1 MNNIIKNTI
10 KVILFGIPLVSMAV
24 LSDMY
29 FPFITGKN
37 FLFRVAVEICFCLYI
52 ALAISDSSYRPK
64 WNNLLVAFA
73 SFVGVMFVA
82 DIFAINP
89 TKAFFSNFERMEGFV
104 MLAHLFAYFVVLISV
119 LRDKRDWALMIYSTT
134 AVSVF
139 MTFFAFLQFFGGAVI
154 NQGGTRLDGTLGNSA
169 YLATYLVFHIFFLI
183 YLFISSDNKV
193 KGIGES
199 AVAGS
204 FIFIIYYLI
213 NILNKD
219 LVLGNV
225 GIILLIIAVALII
238 KVLLMRFSGLFNK
251 FEHIFAF
258 SLYLFLILSETVI
271 LYYTATRGAILGFIG
286 GLLLTALII
295 VFSEKENKLVKK
307 IATGI
312 LFLIVVSVGVFYIE
326 RNSGFVQSS
335 PVLNRFANMSM
346 SESKTQ
352 ARGIIWPM
360 AIEAFREN
368 PIIGWGQD
376 NFLFAFAKYYRPEM
390 IAHEPWFDRTH
401 NSFLDWL
408 IAGGILGFIG
418 YISLYIFAITTLI
431 KSTFFNQKERA
442 VLIGLF
448 SAYAFLSMFIFDNL
462 ISYMLFVLILGLAD
476 ARTDENK
483 SKKSGV
489 DKIGA
494 PFFISI
500 IAFAVI
506 LILFLNL
513 NSYRQNIT
521 LTKSLGQQKEGVS
534 KNLELITDA
543 INFSRVGRFES
554 LEQMSRIAI
563 SVLSAT
569 GISNDDKNK
578 FALKT
583 IEELDKY
590 TKEYP
595 QDVRGYVL
603 LGAFLS
609 DVGLYTES
617 ISVLEKAKE
626 LSPKKQQI
634 YYSLAKSYFGYADK
648 ENDRKFASLG
658 VETIRIAYD
667 LAPNFEGPKT
677 MYANVLIATGNLP
690 EGIRIIKTMENPLV
704 FADKKVIDLLIVKGF
719 KKDALEILELAKKS
733 NPDKKEEIDSLTK
746 GIR

>member
-10 KVILFGIPLVSMAV
+10 KTILFGIPLVSMV
-24 LSDMY
+24 VISDMY

-37 FLFRVAVEICFCLYI
+37 FLFRVAVEICLCLYI

-64 WNNLLVAFA
+64 RNNLLIAFA

-82 DIFAINP
+82 DVFAVNP

-104 MLAHLFAYFVVLISV
+104 MLAHMFAYFVVLVSV
-119 LRDKRDWALMIYSTT
+119 LKEKKDWMMMIYSTVS
-134 AVSVF
+134 VSVF
-139 MTFFAFLQFFGGAVI
+139 MTLFAFLQFFGGAAI
-154 NQGGTRLDGTLGNSA
+154 NQGASRLDGTLGNSA
-169 YLATYLVFHIFFLI
+169 YLATYLVFHIFFFL
-183 YLFISSDNKV
+183 YLWVSNGNKI
-193 KGIGES
+193 KGIGDSVAIGAVIYILYYPISIYFKNIPSSS
-199 AVAGS
+199 AGDIIGLVA
-204 FIFIIYYLI
+204 L
-213 NILNKD
+213 
-219 LVLGNV
+219 
-225 GIILLIIAVALII
+225 ILLI
-238 KVLLMRFSGLFNK
+238 KVLFMRFNKKLSK
-251 FEHIFAF
+251 FENIFTAV
-258 SLYLFLILSETVI
+258 LYSFVILSQTIV

-286 GLLLTALII
+286 GLLLSATII
-295 VFSEKENKLVKK
+295 IFTEKENKLIKN
-307 IATGI
+307 IAVGALITI
-312 LFLIVVSVGVFYIE
+312 LVFV
-326 RNSGFVQSS
+326 SGFVVFRKADFIQTS
-335 PVLNRFANMSM
+335 PVLNRFANISF

-408 IAGGILGFIG
+408 IAGGILGFVG